1 MRGATSSICAILGG
15 LMTGSGPWVIGAL
28 ADYFTAEIT
37 KETPSAGGEREGGE
51 GDAPDD
57 GRALGVVL
65 CIFRAYYLW
74 AAAHFVLAARTI
86 RRDVL
91 SAAPSDA
98 DVGGE

>member
-1 MRGATSSICAILGG
+1 M
-15 LMTGSGPWVIGAL
+15 MGSGPWVIGAL
-28 ADYFTAEIT
+28 ADYFTAEST
-37 KETPSAGGEREGGE
+37 KETLSAGGEREGGA

-57 GRALGVVL
+57 GRTLGAAL
-65 CIFRAYYLW
+65 CIFQVGYIW